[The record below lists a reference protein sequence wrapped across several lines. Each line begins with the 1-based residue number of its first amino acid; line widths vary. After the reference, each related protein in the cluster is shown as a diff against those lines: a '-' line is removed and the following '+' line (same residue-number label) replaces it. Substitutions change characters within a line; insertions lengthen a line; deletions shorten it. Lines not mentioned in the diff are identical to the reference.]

1 MAESGA
7 ATFTEAVAELEAA
20 GFTSAGFGIEDGTI
34 VCMECGGEETVADVA
49 VGGMLRYQNAA
60 GEGHVFALGCILYSI
75 TRFTI
80 EYLRNDELGQ
90 FGTSLTISQWVSI
103 GILITGLGVLATLN
117 GRRDE
122 KLSGTPATS
131 VTANRR

>member
-34 VCMECGGEETVADVA
+34 VCMECGEDETVADVS

-60 GEGHVFALGCILYSI
+60 GEGHVFALGCKACAAKGLLFVAHDADDGSTAVI
-75 TRFTI
+75 I
-80 EYLRNDELGQ
+80 EQLENIAR
-90 FGTSLTISQWVSI
+90 S
-103 GILITGLGVLATLN
+103 
-117 GRRDE
+117 
-122 KLSGTPATS
+122 
-131 VTANRR
+131 